1 MYHANINQTIRTLSP
16 RGAGPA
22 LSQAARGTIA
32 QELDDASLT
41 SSDSQAIVKLIS
53 KTVMGPEYKQYR
65 CYCH

>member
-16 RGAGPA
+16 CGAGPA
-22 LSQAARGTIA
+22 LMQAARGAIA

-53 KTVMGPEYKQYR
+53 KTLKAQGLFP
-65 CYCH
+65 H

>member
-16 RGAGPA
+16 CGAGPA
-22 LSQAARGTIA
+22 LMQAARGAIA

-53 KTVMGPEYKQYR
+53 KTIVL
-65 CYCH
+65 